1 VVQVVVVVQGLLA
14 QAAAEDLEQPV
25 RVMQV
30 AQVERPQ
37 TAAAAAAVQV
47 PQAQAEQVI
56 VLRQWAVMEA
66 TERLVQSAVPQ

>member
-25 RVMQV
+25 RVMQA

-37 TAAAAAAVQV
+37 TAVAAVAGQL
-47 PQAQAEQVI
+47 PQAQVEQVI
-56 VLRQWAVMEA
+56 VLRRWVVMA
-66 TERLVQSAVPQ
+66 AMGHPVQSAVPQ